1 LALASVVKEIQR
13 INEREASRGTDLSG
27 SWHSEYS
34 HSAYVFVGGLPFD
47 LTEGDI
53 IVVFSQ

>member
-1 LALASVVKEIQR
+1 LASVVKEIQR